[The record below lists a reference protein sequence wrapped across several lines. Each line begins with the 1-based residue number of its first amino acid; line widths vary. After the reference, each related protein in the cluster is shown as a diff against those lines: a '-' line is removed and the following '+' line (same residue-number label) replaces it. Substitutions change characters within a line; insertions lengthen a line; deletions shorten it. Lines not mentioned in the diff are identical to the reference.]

1 MTRRPVD
8 WRRVVDIRRSRSSQ
22 FAPLDPQD
30 RPERAT
36 RGVARGPD
44 IRFPVQRAGQT
55 TGMTRRKERELRALG
70 MLEISLEVPRYAPVE
85 QVSEPAARHVLLEWI
100 EHEQL
105 VDGRAHDIAAD
116 PRAWVIPLLVLCAL
130 AAVLLT
136 GAAII
141 VM

>member
-1 MTRRPVD
+1 
-8 WRRVVDIRRSRSSQ
+8 
-22 FAPLDPQD
+22 
-30 RPERAT
+30 
-36 RGVARGPD
+36 
-44 IRFPVQRAGQT
+44 
-55 TGMTRRKERELRALG
+55 MTRRKERELRALG

-85 QVSEPAARHVLLEWI
+85 QVGEPAARHVLLQWI

-105 VDGRAHDIAAD
+105 VDGRAHEMAVD
-116 PRAWVIPLLVLCAL
+116 PRSWVIPLLVICAL